1 MLNSTRRRLVI
12 LNAAVFLFVL
22 AVLSTILYFHM
33 QYRLLHDTDEILNE
47 AKARIQSLHDP
58 SQQLK
63 SNELDPE
70 QDDKITYLFWDAQGQ
85 LVRQLPQKSFTPDVA
100 RQFSVSLNVQAFRTL
115 AVNGSHYRVLQLPYQ
130 ENGTSPVV
138 SITLIR
144 STKDV
149 QRTLDALMWDLGA
162 GIAVGAGIF
171 VFAGLFL
178 AGRALIPIRKSWDKQ
193 QRFVADAS
201 HELRTPTAIIQAQTE
216 LLLRHPGDSIEQMSP
231 DIAVILKES
240 KRMSKLLEDLLTL
253 ARSDSNQLQIQPTL
267 FQLNALI
274 RELTRQFSLLAN
286 TKEIDI
292 EVELQEPLSLWGDES
307 RIRQLLV
314 ILLDNALKYTPESGV
329 IKVSGRY
336 QSNQVYICV
345 SDSGCGIAENEL
357 PYIFD
362 RFYRGDK
369 VRSRTEGGT
378 GLGLSIA
385 KWIVEVHGGDIHIHS
400 RVGDGTRIELLF
412 PRKKSV
418 TKP

>member
-1 MLNSTRRRLVI
+1 
-12 LNAAVFLFVL
+12 
-22 AVLSTILYFHM
+22 
-33 QYRLLHDTDEILNE
+33 
-47 AKARIQSLHDP
+47 
-58 SQQLK
+58 
-63 SNELDPE
+63 
-70 QDDKITYLFWDAQGQ
+70 
-85 LVRQLPQKSFTPDVA
+85 
-100 RQFSVSLNVQAFRTL
+100 
-115 AVNGSHYRVLQLPYQ
+115 
-130 ENGTSPVV
+130 
-138 SITLIR
+138 
-144 STKDV
+144 
-149 QRTLDALMWDLGA
+149 
-162 GIAVGAGIF
+162 
-171 VFAGLFL
+171 
-178 AGRALIPIRKSWDKQ
+178 
-193 QRFVADAS
+193 
-201 HELRTPTAIIQAQTE
+201 
-216 LLLRHPGDSIEQMSP
+216 MSP

-400 RVGDGTRIELLF
+400 RVGDGTRTELLF

>member
-336 QSNQVYICV
+336 QSNQVYVCV
-345 SDSGCGIAENEL
+345 SDNGYGIAENEL

-369 VRSRTEGGT
+369 VRSHTEGGT

>member
-178 AGRALIPIRKSWDKQ
+178 AGRALVPIRKSWDKQ

>member
-1 MLNSTRRRLVI
+1 MLTSIRRRLVI
-12 LNAAVFLFVL
+12 LNAAVFLLVL

-70 QDDKITYLFWDAQGQ
+70 QDDKITYLFWDAHGQ

-100 RQFSVSLNVQAFRTL
+100 SQFIGPLNVQAYRTIG
-115 AVNGSHYRVLQLPYQ
+115 VRSSHYRVLQFPYQ
-130 ENGTSPVV
+130 QNGASPVV
-138 SITLIR
+138 SITLVR

-149 QRTLDALMWDLGA
+149 QRTLDALMWDLSA

-178 AGRALIPIRKSWDKQ
+178 AGRALIPIRRSWDKQ

-253 ARSDSNQLQIQPTL
+253 ARSDSNQLQIQPSL

-274 RELTRQFSLLAN
+274 RELTRQFSLLAD

-307 RIRQLLV
+307 RIRQLLI

-329 IKVSGRY
+329 IKVTGRY
-336 QSNQVYICV
+336 QSNQVYVCV
-345 SDSGCGIAENEL
+345 SDNGYGIAENEL

-369 VRSRTEGGT
+369 VRSHTEGGT

-385 KWIVEVHGGDIHIHS
+385 KWIVEVHDGDIHIHS
-400 RVGDGTRIELLF
+400 RVGDGTRIELFF